1 MSVTKD
7 YVEVSGIF
15 PLSKPSKK
23 NLPENLLYSCK
34 LVEYS
39 ESKMYNV
46 DLAVGTNLLVAK
58 YFTFQGPDGPRY
70 FAHVNA
76 IVAAWED

>member
-34 LVEYS
+34 LV
-39 ESKMYNV
+39 
-46 DLAVGTNLLVAK
+46 DAVSAIRDRDFQPGANLLVAK

-76 IVAAWED
+76 IVATWND

>member
-34 LVEYS
+34 LVEGNG
-39 ESKMYNV
+39 MNV
-46 DLAVGTNLLVAK
+46 GLNLLVAK

-76 IVAAWED
+76 IVACWSD

>member
-7 YVEVSGIF
+7 YVEVSDIF

-34 LVEYS
+34 LVEGVNINA
-39 ESKMYNV
+39 E
-46 DLAVGTNLLVAK
+46 VGLNLLVAK

-76 IVAAWED
+76 IVAHWND